1 MAKKTRLIH
10 SPRKVQAYFLSTV
23 ARVVFAL
30 FCFPKKCVSATDAI
44 MSDSKDEDGVRIN
57 KIVKIGCTQYYG
69 RSRGMNTH
77 GT

>member
-1 MAKKTRLIH
+1 
-10 SPRKVQAYFLSTV
+10 
-23 ARVVFAL
+23 L

-44 MSDSKDEDGVRIN
+44 MSDSNDEDGVRIN